1 MNIAVALLA
10 GTVLAALAGCS
21 AAPEVTT
28 TAKTTT
34 TAAAQTVAASK
45 ETAETTAEETA
56 VTAISE
62 TATQTEETTT
72 VTEAARSMTLKIGN
86 KTVDVTWEDNA
97 SVEELKKLAASGLTI
112 KMSKYGGFEQVGS
125 IGHRITSADKQTKTA
140 PGDIVLYTGNKLV
153 IFYGSNSWE
162 YTRLG
167 KINLTEKELKDL
179 LGNGDVTITLS
190 LD

>member
-1 MNIAVALLA
+1 MRMNIAAALLA

-28 TAKTTT
+28 TAV
-34 TAAAQTVAASK
+34 AQTVAASK
-45 ETAETTAEETA
+45 EAAETTVEETA

-125 IGHRITSADKQTKTA
+125 IGQAITRDDKQTRTK
-140 PGDIVLYTGNKLV
+140 PGDIVLYSGDQIV
-153 IFYGSNSWE
+153 MFYGSNSWR

-179 LGNGDVTITLS
+179 LGHGDVTITLS

>member
-1 MNIAVALLA
+1 MRMNIAAALLA
-10 GTVLAALAGCS
+10 GTVLITLAGCS

-28 TAKTTT
+28 TAATQTT
-34 TAAAQTVAASK
+34 AASK

-56 VTAISE
+56 VTATSE

-72 VTEAARSMTLKIGN
+72 VTEAARSMTLKIG
-86 KTVDVTWEDNA
+86 KREVDVIWEDNA

-125 IGHRITSADKQTKTA
+125 IGHNITSNDKQTKTA

-162 YTRLG
+162 YTRIG
-167 KINLTEKELKDL
+167 KINLSKSDLKEL
-179 LGNGDVTITLS
+179 LGKGDVTVTLS
-190 LD
+190 VE